1 MQLSTRGTL
10 AELGVSTNSTT
21 HGVTPDDA
29 GVLMTSCGSIRPTTS
44 MLIVVVFIN
53 RGPPTGPA
61 GANGGV
67 ELSWTPPGGAAQP
80 IPADAYRMNDA
91 ITCMSPP
98 PGGCR
103 VRIR

>member
-1 MQLSTRGTL
+1 MAPSRPL
-10 AELGVSTNSTT
+10 
-21 HGVTPDDA
+21 TPSVRYQHA
-29 GVLMTSCGSIRPTTS
+29 LTAMR
-44 MLIVVVFIN
+44 

-67 ELSWTPPGGAAQP
+67 ELSWTPPGRAAQP

-98 PGGCR
+98 PGGFGR
-103 VRIR
+103 PVA